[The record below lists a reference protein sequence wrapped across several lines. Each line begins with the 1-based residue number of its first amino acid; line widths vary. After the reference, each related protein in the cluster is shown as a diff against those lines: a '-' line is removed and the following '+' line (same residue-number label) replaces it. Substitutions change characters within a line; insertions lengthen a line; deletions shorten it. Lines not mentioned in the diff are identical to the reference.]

1 METGQKYTDL
11 VSNTPTKINYSLS
24 ILIAQDGFSF
34 FVKDQNGIL
43 FQTEKWLTNSL
54 SIAEI
59 LKLLEQEFLPKI
71 KDFREAIKQLKVT
84 YANRLFTVVPT
95 PYYTNLSAAQYLQYN
110 TKILAT
116 DEVYTDTIKPL
127 DLSLIF
133 IPFTAINNFF
143 IENFGDFNFNHL
155 ASNIIEKTHGIAKKN
170 IAQDFTTTVTAFT
183 DYFFL
188 CIYQGDKLKLCNV
201 YPYTSKED
209 FLYYTLFVFEQLSIS
224 PQEIPLQFLSPL
236 NQESALYRLMY
247 KYFVNVKLNK
257 EITDTKNLETKQS
270 FIHLYS

>member
-11 VSNTPTKINYSLS
+11 VSNTSIKINYSLS

-34 FVKDQNGIL
+34 FVKDQNGVL
-43 FQTEKWLTNSL
+43 FQKEKWASNSL
-54 SIAEI
+54 SIAEL
-59 LKLLEQEFLPKI
+59 LKLLEHEFLPEI
-71 KDFREAIKQLKVT
+71 KDYIEAINQLNVT
-84 YANRLFTVVPT
+84 YANKLFTVVPT
-95 PYYTNLSAAQYLQYN
+95 PYYTDLNAAQYLQYN

-116 DEVYTDTIKPL
+116 DEVYTDTIQSL

-155 ASNIIEKTHGIAKKN
+155 ATKVIEKTREIAKENSGK
-170 IAQDFTTTVTAFT
+170 IYTTTVTAFT

-188 CIYQGDKLKLCNV
+188 CVYQEDKLKLCNV

-209 FLYYTLFVFEQLSIS
+209 FLYYTLFVFEQLNIS

-236 NQESALYRLMY
+236 SLESSLYKLLHS
-247 KYFVNVKLNK
+247 YFINIIVNK
-257 EITDTKNLETKQS
+257 EITDAKTLEIQQS
-270 FIHLYS
+270 YITLYS